1 MLTRRR
7 PTAIAASIRLP
18 LLARRAILALVLP
31 LAGAAACSGGDTYI
45 TGPGNGGGT
54 PSGALGAPT
63 SLSYQLLPSGDPDA
77 PDGVLLR
84 WAEPNDDRVNAYAIY
99 SRGSTGAAWS
109 RRATTTSATFHD
121 SGIPHLQYYVAA
133 EDEDGDESASS
144 NVVTIDERNRL
155 AAPLSLGSISLDR
168 AVQLQW
174 AANARNA
181 NPTQFD
187 TYRVYSSTYD
197 LDTGVCSDANWVL
210 EGSTVSEDFLVTG
223 LTNGSPLCFSVSS
236 VSRDGHESAWSAPR
250 HDTPRYDA
258 RNVIVSANESTP
270 GSSGFRFHDFG
281 TGALGQVLAGDRTDI
296 DFRVERRADGSLW
309 LAPRRA
315 GVLLA
320 LYSTSP
326 VTDLTSIDVAPV
338 RSAFAASAIEAVPGY
353 AYVFELP
360 RTIFPNYGAVRI
372 THVARDYLILDWSY
386 QSDPGNPEL
395 NRVTSR

>member
-1 MLTRRR
+1 MLTRRVSS
-7 PTAIAASIRLP
+7 AAVAPRTSSRI
-18 LLARRAILALVLP
+18 RRALFVFGLP
-31 LAGAAACSGGDTYI
+31 LALAACGDTYI
-45 TGPGNGGGT
+45 TEPATVGGGGT

-63 SLSYQLLPSGDPDA
+63 GLGYQLLPSGDPDA

-84 WAEPNDDRVNAYAIY
+84 WAEPNDARVEVYVIY

-109 RRATTTSATFHD
+109 RRASTTSATFHD
-121 SGIPHLQYYVAA
+121 SGIPHLQYYVTA
-133 EDEDGDESASS
+133 EDKDGDESAGS

-155 AAPLSLGSISLDR
+155 AAPLALGSISLDR

-174 AANARNA
+174 AANARNG
-181 NPTQFD
+181 NPAQFD
-187 TYRVYSSTYD
+187 LYRVYSSTYD
-197 LDTGVCSDANWVL
+197 LDAGVCSDANWVL

-223 LTNGSPLCFSVSS
+223 LTNGSPLCFAVSS
-236 VSRDGHESAWSAPR
+236 ISRDGRESAWSATR
-250 HDTPRYDA
+250 NDTPRYDA
-258 RNVIVSANESTP
+258 RNVIVSANESAP
-270 GSSGFRFHDFG
+270 GSSGFRFFDPG
-281 TGALGQVLAGDRTDI
+281 TSALGQILAGDRTDI

-309 LAPRRA
+309 LAPRRT
-315 GVLLA
+315 GVTLA

-338 RSAFAASAIEAVPGY
+338 RSAFSASAIEAVPGY

-360 RTIFPNYGAVRI
+360 RGVFPNYGALRV

-395 NRVTSR
+395 NRVTGR